1 MTDGKRVYIA
11 ATRQNDGKT
20 IVSLG
25 LFAALKKRFKKVGYI
40 KPVGQH
46 YLVVNGKKIDKDA
59 VLIDQVYQP
68 NGKLSDMSPIAVPHG
83 FTEDYILRGK
93 KEVLV
98 RRIKQSFRN
107 IQKENNFVLIEG
119 TGHAG
124 VGSVFDL
131 SNSEVASQLKARV
144 IIVSIGG
151 IGRPIDEIMLNKAM
165 FDQKGVEVLGVI
177 INKVQEKKLKKIARF
192 VTAGLARKKIEVLGI
207 IPYRE
212 VLSSPTMRQLL
223 EDLDGKLLGGA
234 NGLDNALHR
243 MIIGAMPPHEAL
255 GYFGRGTL
263 LITPGSREDLILAA
277 LSGSL
282 GGHAGAYG
290 VSGIILTGK
299 ITPHKHVQR
308 IISSFDIP
316 IVQVRADTF
325 SVASYIHDLIIKIR
339 STDTEKIRA
348 IEELIENY
356 VDIDRIMR
364 KLV

>member
-1 MTDGKRVYIA
+1 MTDGKKVYIA

-25 LFAALKKRFKKVGYI
+25 LFAALRKRFKKIGYI

-46 YLVVNGKKIDKDA
+46 YLMVDRKKIDKDA
-59 VLIDQVYQP
+59 VLINEVYHP
-68 NGKLSDMSPIAVPHG
+68 AGKLADMSPIAVPHG
-83 FTEDYILRGK
+83 FTENYILHGK

-98 RRIKQSFRN
+98 RRFKKSFHAL
-107 IQKENNFVLIEG
+107 QKESNFVLIEG

-131 SNSEVASQLKARV
+131 SNAEVASQLKAKV

-151 IGRPIDEIMLNKAM
+151 IGKPIDEIMLNKAM

-177 INKVQEKKLKKIARF
+177 INKVQEKKLKKITRF
-192 VTAGLARKKIEVLGI
+192 VTAGLARKKIEVLGV

-223 EDLDGKLLGGA
+223 EDLDGQLLSGEK
-234 NGLDNALHR
+234 GLDNNLHR

-255 GYFGRGTL
+255 GYFGKGTL

-282 GGHAGAYG
+282 GGHSGAYG
-290 VSGIILTGK
+290 VSGIILTGS
-299 ITPHKHVQR
+299 ITPHKHVQK
-308 IISSFDIP
+308 IISGFDIP
-316 IVQVRADTF
+316 IVQVKADTF

-339 STDTEKIRA
+339 ATDIEKIRA
-348 IEELIENY
+348 TEQLVEEY
-356 VDIDRIMR
+356 VDIDRILK
-364 KLV
+364 KL